1 MASNPSP
8 SSVLNKRITFAT
20 VNNTN
25 GNIIPEPFRVFGPY
39 AQGVRI
45 TRLRLGNKAVIPLTT
60 ETGEGAF
67 FLKLHFPY
75 IVGNNMS
82 MSQAMYVTFCAKNQA
97 YDDGYKDYIQRVPVA
112 YATALKRW
120 IDNGRTPSTSGTIRY
135 RKLSFTAYGEET
147 AQANNAVSFEIRFN
161 YRGANVGGGGLPQVN
176 PLTTSPQVNSGLA
189 NNDPRT
195 TGGSTGSNPYTN
207 NNTSTR

>member
-8 SSVLNKRITFAT
+8 STVLNRRIQFAT
-20 VNNTN
+20 VNGTN
-25 GNIIPEPFRVFGPY
+25 GTTVPEPFRVFGPY

-45 TRLRLGNKAVIPLTT
+45 TRLRLGTKAVIPLTT
-60 ETGEGAF
+60 QTGEGAF

-75 IVGNNMS
+75 TSAGSVAMN
-82 MSQAMYVTFCAKNQA
+82 QVMYVTFCAKNQS
-97 YDDGYKDYIQRVPVA
+97 YDDGYKDYIQRVPEA

-120 IDNGRTPSTSGTIRY
+120 IDNGRTPSTTGVIRY

-161 YRGANVGGGGLPQVN
+161 YRGANVGGNSATNTLPTIQDGTRSGTA
-176 PLTTSPQVNSGLA
+176 TTAPTNGRNSTFPSTNSG
-189 NNDPRT
+189 R
-195 TGGSTGSNPYTN
+195 
-207 NNTSTR
+207 

>member
-8 SSVLNKRITFAT
+8 SSILNRRIKFAT
-20 VNNTN
+20 VNATN
-25 GNIIPEPFRVFGPY
+25 GNVIPEPFRVFGPY

-45 TRLRLGNKAVIPLTT
+45 TRLRLGNKAVIPLTS
-60 ETGEGAF
+60 EMGEGSF

-75 IVGNNMS
+75 IVGSNMNMS
-82 MSQAMYVTFCAKNQA
+82 QTMYVTFCVKNQS
-97 YDDGYKDYIQRVPVA
+97 YDDGYKDFIQRVPLE
-112 YATALKRW
+112 YATALNRW

-161 YRGANVGGGGLPQVN
+161 YRGANVGGNFPTAPTNGTDFSVNGGGRV
-176 PLTTSPQVNSGLA
+176 TG
-189 NNDPRT
+189 
-195 TGGSTGSNPYTN
+195 TGGSSNNPLIAPTN
-207 NNTSTR
+207 ETRTR